1 MTKEPEPS
9 ALMRILQDKM
19 AECAELRSEV
29 RELKAMLESDY
40 TAISRIQT
48 EYLGRYIDDV
58 DNGRPSKFSYA
69 MLRHN
74 YLFEKKYKEC

>member
-19 AECAELRSEV
+19 AECAELRAEV
-29 RELKAMLESDY
+29 RKLKAMLE
-40 TAISRIQT
+40 RMQT

-58 DNGRPSKFSYA
+58 DNGRPSKLSYA

-74 YLFEKKYKEC
+74 YLFEKKYKELR